1 MGKSNSVSVEVM
13 EAPTPPPP
21 PTPTLPPEVWWIA
34 AGIIGVAAIGG
45 AVYFLMKKK

>member
-1 MGKSNSVSVEVM
+1 MGKSNSVSVEVT
-13 EAPTPPPP
+13 EVPTPPA

-45 AVYFLMKKK
+45 AVYFFMKKK